1 MEFSKKE
8 RQKVRLEKLRKESLE
23 AHHEHEA
30 EKVLHE
36 QISQDSNSAKSR
48 KWIIAGVIGLILVIG
63 ISAFSYMSI
72 ATPGRFDS
80 FAKCLKEKGVV
91 MYGNDF
97 CSYTQK
103 QLSWFEKSR
112 KELNYVRCAD
122 NKQLCDSKSVRT
134 TPTWEI
140 NGAMYP
146 EVQTFERLS
155 TLSGCAIFDKKGQ

>member
-8 RQKVRLEKLRKESLE
+8 RQRIRLEKLRKESLE
-23 AHHEHEA
+23 AQQEHEA
-30 EKVLHE
+30 DKILHK
-36 QISQDSNSAKSR
+36 QISQESSSR

-63 ISAFSYMSI
+63 IGAFSYMSS

-80 FAKCLKEKGVV
+80 FAKCLKEKGAVV
-91 MYGNDF
+91 YGNDF

-112 KELNYVRCAD
+112 KELNYVKCAD
-122 NKQLCDSKSVRT
+122 NKQLCDSKGVRT

-155 TLSGCAIFDKKGQ
+155 TLSGCAIFNKNGQ